1 MQHSTANTILTTS
14 TKQLIKACSIKL
26 LYDSLPTYLT
36 LNKRGIPVAS
46 TCPLCDV
53 EDESISHL
61 FLFCPFARATWHGS
75 PLAVH
80 TPDLHN
86 TSIQQ
91 WIGTILL
98 KHKKMDQDMMHYL
111 QAVFTTLWTIWTHRN
126 LVVHEGKH
134 PNPVEVILTAQ
145 SLTCRYQ
152 EAFSSCSS
160 SSNKNADQNRALQR
174 FGGPWQLIIKV
185 AGVRKKKAR
194 RCGFAY
200 EAKNTSSFKVSQA
213 VQQKQLPVPSRKQW

>member
-46 TCPLCDV
+46 TCPLCNV

-80 TPDLHN
+80 TSDLHN

-98 KHKKMDQDMMHYL
+98 KHKK
-111 QAVFTTLWTIWTHRN
+111 WTKTWCITCKQSLLLFGPFGLIETWWSIKEN
-126 LVVHEGKH
+126 
-134 PNPVEVILTAQ
+134 ILT
-145 SLTCRYQ
+145 L
-152 EAFSSCSS
+152 
-160 SSNKNADQNRALQR
+160 
-174 FGGPWQLIIKV
+174 
-185 AGVRKKKAR
+185 
-194 RCGFAY
+194 
-200 EAKNTSSFKVSQA
+200 
-213 VQQKQLPVPSRKQW
+213 